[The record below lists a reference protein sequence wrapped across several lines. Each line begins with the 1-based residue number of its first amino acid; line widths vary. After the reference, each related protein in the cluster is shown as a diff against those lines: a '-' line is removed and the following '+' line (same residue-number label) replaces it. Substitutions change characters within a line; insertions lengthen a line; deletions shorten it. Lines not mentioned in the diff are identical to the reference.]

1 MKASYDG
8 TYGAEDARGGKL
20 TISGEAFTYAY
31 GDKTYQGEVTY
42 VTDENRGVL
51 IDHEH
56 NKSLDFTYTTTT
68 GDGKVQMRR
77 LTINGADLNDLT
89 GADPPNV
96 FVRQSE
102 GGGSGSGGGGGGGG
116 AVALAAI
123 ALAVVAFSQLEKF

>member
-1 MKASYDG
+1 M
-8 TYGAEDARGGKL
+8 

-31 GDKTYQGEVTY
+31 DDKTYQGEVTY

-102 GGGSGSGGGGGGGG
+102 GGGGGGG